1 MATSAVNESGTKK
14 LRFAD
19 VAVTYT
25 ADEFQGTYRG
35 KRYHEPDFSAVLNRA
50 QDIGCSKLLLTTMT
64 LKGAHENFQICKKY
78 PSVCY
83 MTLGVHPYHAS
94 EFYEDGDQVT
104 ELKELGHKLI
114 AANEKAFVAFGEIGL
129 DYDNLHR
136 ADKEFQQRA
145 FRDQLELAVEFQLP
159 LFLHVRAACDDFI
172 SIISPYLSKLKTPGL
187 VHSFA
192 GSKEEM
198 LRLVDL
204 GFHISVNGISFQTEE
219 LLDMVKH
226 IPLTHLQLETDA
238 PWCEISPKSP
248 ATRYLGDA
256 CPLPPSKKHGKFV
269 EGQMVKG
276 RNEPCT
282 IERVARVVAGVKEM
296 PLDELTEVA
305 WKNSVEMFRLE
316 S

>member
-1 MATSAVNESGTKK
+1 MTK
-14 LRFAD
+14 LRVHKLNIQK

-25 ADEFQGTYRG
+25 ADEFQGIYRS
-35 KRYHEPDFSAVLNRA
+35 KKYHESDFGAVLDRA
-50 QDIGCSKLLLTTMT
+50 QNVGCSKILLTTMT
-64 LKGAHENFQICKKY
+64 LKGAHENLEICKKY
-78 PSVCY
+78 PGVCY

-94 EFYEDGDQVT
+94 EFYQECDQMT
-104 ELKELGHKLI
+104 ELRDLGKELI

-129 DYDNLHR
+129 DYDNLQR
-136 ADKEFQQRA
+136 ADKESQQRA

-159 LFLHVRAACDDFI
+159 LFLHARAACDDFI
-172 SIISPYLSKLKTPGL
+172 STISPYLPKLKTPGL

-192 GSKEEM
+192 GTKEEM
-198 LRLVDL
+198 LRLVEL
-204 GFHISVNGISFQTEE
+204 GFHISTNGVSFQTEE

-226 IPLTHLQLETDA
+226 IPLTHLQIETDA

-248 ATRYLGDA
+248 AMRYLGDA
-256 CPLPPSKKHGKFV
+256 YPLPPSKKHGKFV

-296 PLDELTEVA
+296 RLDELAEIA
-305 WKNSVEMFRLE
+305 WKNSIEMFKLD